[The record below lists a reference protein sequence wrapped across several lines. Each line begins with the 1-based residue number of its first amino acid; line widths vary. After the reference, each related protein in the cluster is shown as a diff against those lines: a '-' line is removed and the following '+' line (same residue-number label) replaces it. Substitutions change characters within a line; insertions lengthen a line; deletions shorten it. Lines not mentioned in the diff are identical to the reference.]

1 MEFGYWER
9 DSIGGLEWTQDAI
22 TFSVDGE
29 EFGTLENNGGLPFNK
44 DFFMILNVAMGG
56 NFGGE
61 INPAFTGSS
70 MEVDYI
76 RVYQ

>member
-22 TFSVDGE
+22 TFSADGE